1 MPALDVHTLYVQ
13 VRRRMIETGEWD
25 QIRAVLST
33 KLNESGWSDE
43 AHHRS
48 KESAITMEPLLFS
61 TLFSEVS
68 PHIQASMPLAVKREL
83 SNLIRQHVEKQ
94 FE

>member
-1 MPALDVHTLYVQ
+1 MPSLDVNILYVQ
-13 VRRRMIETGEWD
+13 VRRRMIESGEWD
-25 QIRAVLST
+25 QIRAVLNA

-48 KESAITMEPLLFS
+48 KEIARNMEPLLFS
-61 TLFSEVS
+61 TLLAEIS
-68 PHIQASMPLAVKREL
+68 PRIQTSIPLAVKREV
-83 SNLIRQHVEKQ
+83 SNLIRQHIEKQ

>member
-1 MPALDVHTLYVQ
+1 MPAADVNILYAQ
-13 VRRRMIETGEWD
+13 VRRRMIESGEWD
-25 QIRAVLST
+25 QIRAVLSA

-48 KESAITMEPLLFS
+48 KEAARTMEPLLFS
-61 TLFSEVS
+61 TLFSEIS
-68 PHIQASMPLAVKREL
+68 PRIQTSMPLAVKREV
-83 SNLIRQHVEKQ
+83 SNLIRQHVERQ

>member
-1 MPALDVHTLYVQ
+1 
-13 VRRRMIETGEWD
+13 
-25 QIRAVLST
+25 LSA

-43 AHHRS
+43 AHHRT
-48 KESAITMEPLLFS
+48 KEAARTMEPLLFS
-61 TLFSEVS
+61 TLLADIS
-68 PHIQASMPLAVKREL
+68 PRIQTSMPLAVKREI